1 MLKFLFFQETKSW
14 EFRFPTKSTIP
25 RALIYKTVYKINNIK
40 KKKREFKCKIENV
53 GGTSHAHQHGP
64 FMIN

>member
-40 KKKREFKCKIENV
+40 KKENSSV
-53 GGTSHAHQHGP
+53 KLKMLEVPAMPTNMDHL
-64 FMIN
+64 